1 MLLSKGKAA
10 VHHLLAI
17 IFIMSAFVFT
27 SCFDRMDVDQSMA
40 LSGQWKGDFG
50 MFYDYIDGHGRR
62 YTFESYNTYLTFI
75 PAYSHANYGRGT
87 QVDYYDYGPYEYQ
100 YYKFSWSVENGYIYL
115 SYDYDH
121 ELDVRI
127 SNYRMTNDYLSGTFS
142 ESGTSFRMRKL
153 VDYYNWTPY
162 VNSYGYWDRNN
173 WGYYYPYFAPATRSE
188 VEQPEDSTS
197 NVGEVV
203 GRGRRST
210 SLKQ

>member
-127 SNYRMTNDYLSGTFS
+127 SNYRMTND
-142 ESGTSFRMRKL
+142 
-153 VDYYNWTPY
+153 
-162 VNSYGYWDRNN
+162 
-173 WGYYYPYFAPATRSE
+173 
-188 VEQPEDSTS
+188 
-197 NVGEVV
+197 
-203 GRGRRST
+203 
-210 SLKQ
+210 

>member
-1 MLLSKGKAA
+1 MKRTMLLSKGKAA

-87 QVDYYDYGPYEYQ
+87 QVDYYDYGPY
-100 YYKFSWSVENGYIYL
+100 
-115 SYDYDH
+115 
-121 ELDVRI
+121 
-127 SNYRMTNDYLSGTFS
+127 
-142 ESGTSFRMRKL
+142 
-153 VDYYNWTPY
+153 
-162 VNSYGYWDRNN
+162 
-173 WGYYYPYFAPATRSE
+173 
-188 VEQPEDSTS
+188 
-197 NVGEVV
+197 
-203 GRGRRST
+203 
-210 SLKQ
+210 